1 MYKIVYIPP
10 VVLYIIIVVLY
21 IIIIN
26 TPFGLFFQMKPVFD
40 TIYDNLTPAIQME
53 FTTKRHQFETLIS
66 FIRERNHLEVNDN
79 KKLMKLLATFSQS
92 EFKDMSPDLITEIKQ
107 AAANNSYQ
115 QSGGKRKKTY
125 KRSST
130 KKSKSRRN
138 NKKR

>member
-1 MYKIVYIPP
+1 
-10 VVLYIIIVVLY
+10 
-21 IIIIN
+21 
-26 TPFGLFFQMKPVFD
+26 MKPVFD

-107 AAANNSYQ
+107 AAANSYQ
-115 QSGGKRKKTY
+115 QAAGKRKKTY

-138 NKKR
+138 KMRK